1 MTISGEKLDSFTV
14 SLSYCS
20 LVKKRLVKG
29 TVVMRIIAIAN
40 QKGGVGKTSMA
51 VNLAAAL
58 ARAERSV
65 LLVDLDPQ
73 GSLTEYFTNPT
84 KLEVTMYDALLYGFH
99 VPTIMLGESIQ
110 LLPTTIDLAKAEIIL
125 PSKRNQE
132 HTLERFLRQYPD
144 PNYCLID
151 CPPSLGVLTAN
162 ALTAAQLVII
172 PVSTELMAERAV
184 KLILETI
191 DDIRESELNPA
202 LQVWRIVPTMYDQRL
217 AHHREILEALK
228 VKYGATLYEEPV
240 RATTKYKDAVT
251 SQTDVSDLDNK
262 LGSYWDALARTLIQE
277 VEEEV

>member
-1 MTISGEKLDSFTV
+1 MH
-14 SLSYCS
+14 
-20 LVKKRLVKG
+20 
-29 TVVMRIIAIAN
+29 IIAIAN

-65 LLVDLDPQ
+65 LLVDMDPQ
-73 GSLTEYFTNPT
+73 GSLTEYFTNAAQ
-84 KLEVTMYDALLYGFH
+84 LDITMYDALLYGFQ
-99 VPTIMLGESIQ
+99 VTPVELGEYIQ
-110 LLPTTIDLAKAEIIL
+110 LLPATIDLAKAEIML

-132 HTLERFLRQYPD
+132 HTLERFLRKYPD
-144 PNYCLID
+144 PAYCLID

-162 ALTAAQLVII
+162 ALTAAHLVIV

-191 DDIRESELNPA
+191 DDIRDSELNTGIN
-202 LQVWRIVPTMYDQRL
+202 VWRIVPTMYDQRL

-228 VKYGATLYEEPV
+228 VKYGAALFEPV

-251 SQTDVSDLDNK
+251 SQTDVSDLDSK
-262 LGSYWDALARTLIQE
+262 LGVFWDNLAQALIHE
-277 VEEEV
+277 VEEK